1 MRASCGDR
9 WPEDRGEQVPIIG
22 ALCVLVMMASGER
35 SGEAVSISSSASAS
49 SASAY
54 LTRFL
59 ARLLTGV
66 DGGPAAVS
74 RPYLLATWLGAWHR
88 LMSVN
93 NETYGQMEFG
103 E

>member
-9 WPEDRGEQVPIIG
+9 WPEERGEQVPIIG

-35 SGEAVSISSSASAS
+35 SGEAVSISSAS

-59 ARLLTGV
+59 ERLLTGV
-66 DGGPAAVS
+66 DGGLAGVS